1 MVYFIFFSEDDIVN
15 PMVAGFQDELDPED
29 IVTNLAD
36 TSIHDNQE
44 VHSDQNSDTEEK
56 NSNIELEIGMYNA
69 YNFVS

>member
-1 MVYFIFFSEDDIVN
+1 MVYFILFFFSEDDIVN

-36 TSIHDNQE
+36 TSIHDHQE

-56 NSNIELEIGMYNA
+56 NSNIELEIGMYNE
-69 YNFVS
+69 

>member
-1 MVYFIFFSEDDIVN
+1 
-15 PMVAGFQDELDPED
+15 MVAGFQDELDPED

-36 TSIHDNQE
+36 TFIHDNQE

-69 YNFVS
+69 